1 MVSWGFLIE
10 MCQAIVWRSVRP
22 FVCHKLYTFSTSSS
36 ESQHATVK
44 KLTTNYPLGVMKK
57 CCIFLKLLEIQ
68 DGCTGLPLNHLNG
81 FLMGHKPK
89 FGILFLKGTQL
100 LKFCI
105 IGRHISN
112 EIVKPYSELF
122 TVSRIMWC
130 PAHYFVQQSYHALL
144 CIALF
149 IKKKIDFW
157 SVV

>member
-1 MVSWGFLIE
+1 
-10 MCQAIVWRSVRP
+10 
-22 FVCHKLYTFSTSSS
+22 
-36 ESQHATVK
+36 
-44 KLTTNYPLGVMKK
+44 MKK

-130 PAHYFVQQSYHALL
+130 PTHYFVQQSYHALL

-149 IKKKIDFW
+149 IKKKNRFLICNINK
-157 SVV
+157 SVINSSAHITKLTALVCTLSLSFL

>member
-1 MVSWGFLIE
+1 
-10 MCQAIVWRSVRP
+10 
-22 FVCHKLYTFSTSSS
+22 
-36 ESQHATVK
+36 
-44 KLTTNYPLGVMKK
+44 MKK
-57 CCIFLKLLEIQ
+57 CCIFLKLLKIQ

-130 PAHYFVQQSYHALL
+130 PTHYFVQQSYHALL

-149 IKKKIDFW
+149 IKKKNRFLISDLNQTMICNINK
-157 SVV
+157 SVINSSAHITKLTALVCTLSLSFL